1 MGRLKRLTLWCC
13 AMLMLSTAC
22 SITDETTVTAASDDT
37 PAPTDGTAALT
48 DTVATPG
55 DITPVP
61 GDDTAAPTITVLPT
75 DSMAT
80 PDGTAAP
87 GDGTAAPTEPAAPN
101 GTATPTTE
109 PSTSEPSLEPVS
121 KESDSYFYLP
131 QLPDFW
137 LTNPYDTSTP
147 LGQLCWALVEFVRI
161 EFIESFGN
169 IAASPVAVTVDSN
182 TNGTA
187 PDVSDIIENEN
198 NPTGPT
204 GVANEELEVSTQDTD
219 TYLDALDAIQ
229 EPRIVRVVDDPGL
242 SEELQVFAK
251 GLFEMIAAVEE
262 QARIV
267 GYRNIDHSQL
277 PYKDIESLP
286 NLDTF
291 YKAVT
296 ENPTQC
302 PSPDQDTEQI
312 MEDWRDK
319 LNELNNITD

>member
-1 MGRLKRLTLWCC
+1 MPVL
-13 AMLMLSTAC
+13 AALMLSTAC

-48 DTVATPG
+48 DTVAIPG

-61 GDDTAAPTITVLPT
+61 GDDTTASTVTVLPT
-75 DSMAT
+75 DSTAT
-80 PDGTAAP
+80 PDGTPAP
-87 GDGTAAPTEPAAPN
+87 GDGTAAPT

-109 PSTSEPSLEPVS
+109 SSTSEPSLEPVS

-137 LTNPYDTSTP
+137 LTNPYNTSTP

-161 EFIESFGN
+161 EFIESFGT
-169 IAASPVAVTVDSN
+169 IAASPAVVTVDSN

-187 PDVSDIIENEN
+187 PDVSDILENEN

-204 GVANEELEVSTQDTD
+204 GIANEELELPTQDTD
-219 TYLDALDAIQ
+219 TYLNALSAIQ
-229 EPRIVRVVDDPGL
+229 EPRIARVVDDPGL

-251 GLFEMIAAVEE
+251 GLFEMIAAVEK

-267 GYRNIDHSQL
+267 GHRNIDHSQL

-286 NLDTF
+286 NLDIF
-291 YKAVT
+291 YKAVA

-312 MEDWRDK
+312 MEDWRNQ
-319 LNELNNITD
+319 LNELNNIAD

>member
-13 AMLMLSTAC
+13 AVLMLSTAC
-22 SITDETTVTAASDDT
+22 SITDETTITAASDDT
-37 PAPTDGTAALT
+37 PAPTDSTAA
-48 DTVATPG
+48 
-55 DITPVP
+55 
-61 GDDTAAPTITVLPT
+61 
-75 DSMAT
+75 

-87 GDGTAAPTEPAAPN
+87 GDGAAVPTEPAAPN

-109 PSTSEPSLEPVS
+109 PSTSEPSHEPVS

-161 EFIESFGN
+161 EFIESFGT
-169 IAASPVAVTVDSN
+169 IAASPAAVTVDSS
-182 TNGTA
+182 TKV
-187 PDVSDIIENEN
+187 P
-198 NPTGPT
+198 
-204 GVANEELEVSTQDTD
+204 TQDTD
-219 TYLDALDAIQ
+219 TYLNALSAIQ

-267 GYRNIDHSQL
+267 GYRNVDHSQL

-286 NLDTF
+286 NLDIF
-291 YKAVT
+291 YKAVA

-312 MEDWRDK
+312 MEDWRDQ
-319 LNELNNITD
+319 LNEVNNISD

>member
-1 MGRLKRLTLWCC
+1 MGSLKCLTLWCC
-13 AMLMLSTAC
+13 AALMLSTAC

-61 GDDTAAPTITVLPT
+61 GDDTAAPTVTVLPT
-75 DSMAT
+75 DSTAM
-80 PDGTAAP
+80 PDGTPAP
-87 GDGTAAPTEPAAPN
+87 GDGTAVPTESAALN

-109 PSTSEPSLEPVS
+109 PPTSEPSLEPVS

-137 LTNPYDTSTP
+137 LTNPYSTSTP

-161 EFIESFGN
+161 EFIESFGT
-169 IAASPVAVTVDSN
+169 IAAFPAVVTVDLS
-182 TNGTA
+182 TNGTD
-187 PDVSDIIENEN
+187 PDVNGVIEDEN

-204 GVANEELEVSTQDTD
+204 GIANEELEVPTQDTD
-219 TYLDALDAIQ
+219 TYLNALSAIQ
-229 EPRIVRVVDDPGL
+229 ETRIAKVVDDPGL

-267 GYRNIDHSQL
+267 GHRNIDHSQL

-286 NLDTF
+286 NLDIF
-291 YKAVT
+291 YKAVA

-312 MEDWRDK
+312 MEDWRDQ